1 MLWEAFKL
9 AGLSVRRNVLRSI
22 LTLLGIVIGVGAVI
36 AMVTI
41 GDGTTQ
47 KVTNDLSGL
56 GTNLLTVQPGRSMF
70 GPGGSGQE
78 NRAFDDRTIAKLRD
92 ELSGVR
98 AIAPASTRA
107 ATVIY
112 GSLNYATTVTGT
124 DPEFFT
130 AQDWT
135 FAEGRPFSDGEVR
148 SGSAVCVI
156 GKTVNDALF
165 APEDAV
171 GKRIRVGNVSCDVI
185 GVLAPKGQGA
195 FGNDQDNTVIM
206 PLRAFQRRIAGNTRI
221 STIYVSAQ
229 DGVDTQQVMADIE
242 QVLREVRRVGPGQD
256 DTFRVRD
263 MSQII
268 STMASTSTLLTGLL
282 SAVAG
287 VSLLVGGIGIM
298 NIMLVSVTER
308 TREIG
313 IRLAIGALE
322 RQVLTQ
328 FLVEAMVLAL
338 MGGVIGIL
346 LGLALAGIAVEFM
359 AIPFVPNPSIIAAA
373 FLFSAAIGVV
383 FGFFPARRAARLDP
397 IDALRH
403 E

>member
-9 AGLSVRRNVLRSI
+9 AVLSVRRNVLRSI

-47 KVTNDLSGL
+47 RVTDDLSKL

-70 GPGGSGQE
+70 GPGGAGQE
-78 NRAFDDRTIAKLRD
+78 NRSFDDRTIVKLRS
-92 ELSGVR
+92 ELKGVR
-98 AIAPASTRA
+98 AIAPAANRA

-112 GSLNYATTVTGT
+112 GSLNFATTVTGT
-124 DPEFFT
+124 DSQFFT
-130 AQDWT
+130 AQDWS
-135 FAEGRPFSDGEVR
+135 FAGGRPFSDGEVR

-156 GKTVNDALF
+156 GKSVNEALF
-165 APEDAV
+165 APDDAV
-171 GKRIRVGNVSCDVI
+171 GKRMRVGNLSCDVI

-195 FGNDQDNTVIM
+195 FGNDQDNTVVM
-206 PLRAFQRRIAGNTRI
+206 PLRTFQRRIAGNTRI
-221 STIYVSAQ
+221 STIYISVLNS
-229 DGVDTQQVMADIE
+229 DDTPEVTANVE
-242 QVLREVRRVGPGQD
+242 QILREVRHVGPGED
-256 DTFRVRD
+256 DTFTVRD

-268 STMASTSTLLTGLL
+268 STMTSTSTLLTGLL

-328 FLVEAMVLAL
+328 FLVEALVLAL
-338 MGGVIGIL
+338 MGGVVGIM
-346 LGLALAGIAVEFM
+346 LGLTLAGIAVHFM
-359 AIPFVPNPSIIAAA
+359 AVPFVPNPSIIALA
-373 FLFSAAIGVV
+373 FLFSGAIGLG